1 MTTTTVKLST
11 VKAITV
17 KNAKGGMVTVDLSSF
32 GITAITEALTPDQ
45 AAILGQALTR
55 EAGVAEGQMG
65 RRA

>member
-1 MTTTTVKLST
+1 MTNTTVKLT
-11 VKAITV
+11 IAKAIV
-17 KNAKGGMVTVDLSSF
+17 VRNAKGGMVPVDLTSF
-32 GITAITEALTPDQ
+32 GIAAIAESLTPDQ